1 MAVFKDV
8 LVQNFAQV
16 DTVSGGWQI
25 VAGTPDN
32 NFNQTDQ
39 TKFPTDVAS
48 LVQSNPTL
56 NGEIRGVGWENSS
69 TGIQLQQ
76 VRADGTVA
84 NLQQDSGFAN
94 LRVVDAG
101 YLSAT
106 GYRLQPRAAGYN
118 SDRAVWDAVRDHP
131 GYAVMNA

>member
-1 MAVFKDV
+1 MATKFRTGMAVAMFAIVTFIIVYMSVFKDV

-39 TKFPTDVAS
+39 TKFPADVAA

-56 NGEIRGVGWENSS
+56 AAEIKGLGWENIA
-69 TGIQLQQ
+69 TADHLQQ
-76 VRADGTVA
+76 VKAHGSVA
-84 NLQQDSGFAN
+84 
-94 LRVVDAG
+94 
-101 YLSAT
+101 
-106 GYRLQPRAAGYN
+106 RLQ
-118 SDRAVWDAVRDHP
+118 RDSF
-131 GYAVMNA
+131 YQL